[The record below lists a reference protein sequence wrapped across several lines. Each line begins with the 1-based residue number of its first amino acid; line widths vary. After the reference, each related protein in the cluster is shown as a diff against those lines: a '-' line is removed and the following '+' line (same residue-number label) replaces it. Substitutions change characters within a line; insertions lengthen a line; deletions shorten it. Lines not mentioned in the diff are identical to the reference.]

1 MGRPGGYGRGDG
13 ACVTVTIRPAVI
25 DHAVLY
31 PAIERSAGQA
41 FLAIPDLA
49 WIASHTITPAEDYDP
64 LIAAGTVWEAVAADG
79 SPVGFLMAEAFVD
92 HLHIQELSVAAT
104 HQKLGIG
111 RRLMQAA
118 ADHARTAGLTALTL
132 TTFRSV
138 PWNGPFYASLGYQM
152 LDAPLPYDLQAHIDD
167 ENARGLN
174 DRCAMRLVL

>member
-1 MGRPGGYGRGDG
+1 M
-13 ACVTVTIRPAVI
+13 TITIRPAVSE
-25 DHAVLY
+25 HAGLY

-49 WIASHTITPAEDYDP
+49 WIANHTITPAEDYDP
-64 LIAAGTVWEAVAADG
+64 LIAAGTVWEAVDG
-79 SPVGFLMAEAFVD
+79 NGTPVGFLMAETFID
-92 HLHIQELSVAAT
+92 HLHILELSVAAT

-118 ADHARTAGLTALTL
+118 ADHARSAGLTALTL

-152 LDAPLPYDLQAHIDD
+152 LEAPLPRDLQAHIDD
-167 ENARGLN
+167 ENARGLT
-174 DRCAMRLVL
+174 DRCAMQLAL

>member
-1 MGRPGGYGRGDG
+1 M
-13 ACVTVTIRPAVI
+13 TVTIRPAVPE
-25 DHAVLY
+25 HAVLY
-31 PAIERSAGQA
+31 PALERSAGQV

-49 WIASHTITPAEDYDP
+49 WIANHTITPAEDYDP
-64 LIAAGTVWEAVAADG
+64 LIAAGTVWEAVDIDG

-92 HLHIQELSVAAT
+92 RLHIMELSVATT

-167 ENARGLN
+167 ENSRGLT
-174 DRCAMRLVL
+174 DRCAMRLAL

>member
-1 MGRPGGYGRGDG
+1 MGRSGRHGRGDG
-13 ACVTVTIRPAVI
+13 AGVTVTIRPAVRE
-25 DHAVLY
+25 HAALY
-31 PAIERSAGQA
+31 PALERSAGQA

-49 WIASHTITPAEDYDP
+49 WIADHTITPAEDYYP
-64 LIAAGTVWEAVAADG
+64 LIADGTVWEAVDADG
-79 SPVGFLMAEAFVD
+79 APVGFLMAEGFPD
-92 HLHIQELSVAAT
+92 HLHILELSVAAT

-138 PWNGPFYASLGYQM
+138 AWNGPFYASLGYQM
-152 LDAPLPYDLQAHIDD
+152 LEAPLPRDLQAHTDD
-167 ENARGLN
+167 ENARGLT